1 MKIFLDRITK
11 IQNVLKVWRIRRL
24 TLQRKIIAFK
34 TLASSEIV
42 FLSLK
47 PKVSSESISEL
58 ERIKN
63 IFCGLVNQK

>member
-11 IQNVLKVWRIRRL
+11 TENVLKVSRIRRL
-24 TLQRKIIAFK
+24 TLHRKIKAFK
-34 TLASSEIV
+34 TLASSKIV

-47 PKVSSESISEL
+47 PKVCPESISEL

-63 IFCGLVNQK
+63 IFCGLLNQK

>member
-24 TLQRKIIAFK
+24 TLPRKIIAFK
-34 TLASSEIV
+34 TLASSKIV
-42 FLSLK
+42 FLSLE

-63 IFCGLVNQK
+63 IFCGLLNQK

>member
-24 TLQRKIIAFK
+24 TLQCKIIAFK
-34 TLASSEIV
+34 TLASSKIV